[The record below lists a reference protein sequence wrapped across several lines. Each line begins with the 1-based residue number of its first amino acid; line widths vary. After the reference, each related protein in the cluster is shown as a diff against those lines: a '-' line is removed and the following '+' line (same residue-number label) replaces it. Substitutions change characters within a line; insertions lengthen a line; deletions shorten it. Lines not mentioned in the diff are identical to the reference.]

1 MTIMGS
7 LPDEVSLVL
16 TLYEGS
22 DFLPKSFD
30 SKQSEESD
38 IPAKLIAVASFPSIE
53 EQVSNPLEFT
63 TTTPS
68 FNCEFEWVL
77 NKKSFQAMRSRKI
90 QLKVQFFVINSNL
103 DENVSLNNETD
114 KTCIG
119 NVMFDLRETTPM
131 FMEGNVNTSM
141 PHETSY
147 LAHAKWKTLVN
158 AKSIPGRLAPSIKY
172 AFILEPKSNLNNTD
186 FTTDGDV
193 AKPAMP
199 SKNVASKDDKLQ
211 KSASQDLKVTE
222 ALNSDG
228 QLAPVLMEKLG
239 YFLLGDRKDANQTF
253 YFNVFISSGKNLEL
267 AISEDNASLIGQGTT
282 FYFSYN
288 LFGCNIQTESFKNLH
303 DTSSEFLAERAS
315 ARVLTNSRTIEK
327 FFKEVLSPLEID
339 LCSNDN
345 VVAC

>member
-1 MTIMGS
+1 
-7 LPDEVSLVL
+7 
-16 TLYEGS
+16 
-22 DFLPKSFD
+22 
-30 SKQSEESD
+30 
-38 IPAKLIAVASFPSIE
+38 
-53 EQVSNPLEFT
+53 
-63 TTTPS
+63 
-68 FNCEFEWVL
+68 
-77 NKKSFQAMRSRKI
+77 
-90 QLKVQFFVINSNL
+90 
-103 DENVSLNNETD
+103 
-114 KTCIG
+114 
-119 NVMFDLRETTPM
+119 
-131 FMEGNVNTSM
+131 M

-172 AFILEPKSNLNNTD
+172 AFILEPKLNLNNTD

-199 SKNVASKDDKLQ
+199 SENVASKDRKLQ
-211 KSASQDLKVTE
+211 KSASPLQDVELTE
-222 ALNSDG
+222 PLNSDD

-267 AISEDNASLIGQGTT
+267 AISEDNASLIGQGTK

-315 ARVLTNSRTIEK
+315 ARVLTNSRTMEK

-345 VVAC
+345 VVACCHLDISTFLDFSYQDLDKIQLIEYEGLAIMHPPKTSPENSSFVQNRDRSVTLSSEVHSKNIAHVSFRLSVGKHKDDGLYENEP